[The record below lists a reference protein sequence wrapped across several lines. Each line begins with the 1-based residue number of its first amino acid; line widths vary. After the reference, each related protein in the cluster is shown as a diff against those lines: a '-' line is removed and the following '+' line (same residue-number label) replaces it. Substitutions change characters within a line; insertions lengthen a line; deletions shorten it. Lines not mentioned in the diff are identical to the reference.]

1 LFINGE
7 LKGAV
12 IVAEQDDE
20 LVGVCTLTFQ
30 PSIRTLGNYATIQE
44 MYVAPMVR
52 SAKIGAEL
60 IESAKTIAADSG
72 CPMVELS
79 TPPNGERAEIFYR
92 NVGFTQVVVRMRRE
106 FE

>member
-1 LFINGE
+1 M
-7 LKGAV
+7 

-52 SAKIGAEL
+52 
-60 IESAKTIAADSG
+60 SAKTIAADSG